1 MSARYSNYT
10 LFINNTKH
18 YLPLRAKRGLK
29 TITHYGTPRLR
40 NPNPTERSRLATDA
54 YIWKYGDRFY
64 KLADKY
70 YKDVRFWWVIAWY
83 NSAPTE
89 ASLITGDA
97 IEIPIN
103 LEQALKVLGVA

>member
-64 KLADKY
+64 QLAQSY
-70 YKDVRFWWVIAWY
+70 YNDVRYWWIIAWY
-83 NSAPTE
+83 NGYPTE
-89 ASLITGDA
+89 ADVFPGDVLY
-97 IEIPIN
+97 IPIDIQ
-103 LEQALKVLGVA
+103 EALQVLGVT